1 MIKITNT
8 NVSYTLN
15 GHMTGLLGN
24 SDDLVKTKILCA
36 ITSNH
41 WCSTENNSNN
51 SWNVNFNNGNLNNNN
66 KYNSNVVRAVAAL
79 GEEQKIGWVLA
90 YLDCCK
96 HKLSSKQC
104 TLYRAYSEDVM
115 TLAAEIY
122 SRTYKPTTS
131 TCFCVTR
138 PKLRE
143 VFASNFR
150 DRVVQHWI
158 CLRLE
163 PLFEDRF
170 QQQGN
175 VSYNC
180 RKGFGTLAAVQK
192 LSKEIEEVTYNYTRS
207 AWIGKF
213 DLKGFFMS
221 IDCDIL
227 LEKLIPF
234 IREKY
239 KGDDVEDLIWAT
251 IQVVNNRPE
260 LNCEKRG
267 KDLWS
272 LLPPN
277 KTLFGRTKNVGMPIG
292 NLTSQLF
299 ANFYMSFFDELMID
313 ETNKVNGT
321 YIRFV
326 DDWIVV
332 CPNKKDVIRL
342 YNMAYQWLLDNLHVY
357 LHTDKVYIQHSTKGV
372 NFVGSIIRPGRIY
385 TINRTVG
392 AFIQKIVDSELL
404 AKRAITQRKV
414 SLMLEFCKY
423 VNGINSYMGFLVHSS
438 SYAIRRKV
446 LHRCHYMPLCCTLNS
461 KYTIVRLKKNFKTYV
476 RIKKWNNSTSSCG
489 VF

>member
-1 MIKITNT
+1 VIKITNT
-8 NVSYTLN
+8 NVFQTLN
-15 GHMTGLLGN
+15 GHMTGSPCSLLQ
-24 SDDLVKTKILCA
+24 SSEDLVKTKILCA

-79 GEEQKIGWVLA
+79 GEKTKIGWVLA
-90 YLDCCK
+90 YQDCCK

-104 TLYRAYSEDVM
+104 TLYRGYAEDIF

-122 SRTYKPTTS
+122 TRTYQPTTS

-138 PKLRE
+138 PKIRE

-150 DRVVQHWI
+150 DRIVQHWI

-163 PLFEDRF
+163 PLFEQRF
-170 QQQGN
+170 QEQGN

-180 RKGFGTLAAVQK
+180 RKGFGTLAAVKK
-192 LSKEIEEVTYNYTRS
+192 LNSNIEKVTEDYTKS

-239 KGDDVEDLIWAT
+239 KEDDVEDLIWAT

-267 KDLWS
+267 KDLWH
-272 LLPPN
+272 LLPAN
-277 KTLFGRTKNVGMPIG
+277 KTLFGRTKNIGMPIG

-299 ANFYMSFFDELMID
+299 ANFYMSYFDELMIN
-313 ETNKVNGT
+313 ETKKLGGS

-326 DDWIVV
+326 DDWIIV
-332 CPNKKDVIRL
+332 CPEKKDIVRL
-342 YNMAYQWLLDNLHVY
+342 YFMALKWLEDNLHVH

-372 NFVGSIIRPGRIY
+372 NFVGSYIKPHRIY

-392 AFIQKIVDSELL
+392 AFWQKIIESELL
-404 AKRAITQRKV
+404 LKNAIKTKN
-414 SLMLEFCKY
+414 SSKLHEFAHC
-423 VNGINSYMGFLVHSS
+423 VNGINSYMGFLVHSN
-438 SYAIRRKV
+438 SYAIRRKL
-446 LHRCHYMPLCCTLNS
+446 LHKCHYMPLCCTLNS
-461 KYTIVRLKKNFKTYV
+461 KYTIVRLKKKFKNYV
-476 RIKKWNNSTSSCG
+476 RIKQWQCG
-489 VF
+489 T